1 MNFGIRIRY
10 RELDMGEKLTRKKR
24 VRGGH
29 KASATRLLTKAVEE
43 MVASERPVD
52 PFKLNQLGM
61 SIKEKLEDIK
71 VLEAE
76 ILTLVG
82 EEELEGEIA
91 QADLFKERIYSTLI
105 LIERASG
112 RASQSNTVTSA
123 APPTTAGIIASTH
136 ARGSRAR
143 LPKLTIKPFSG
154 KLTEWTPFWEPG
166 IDYDETFFPVVKFQ
180 SIRILLALAV
190 QNDMLLHQMDVVTA
204 FLNGTLEEEIYMQQ
218 PDGYI
223 QQGKEHLVCKLKKF
237 LYGLKQSPRCWN
249 KVFTEFMES
258 IGFQQSSADPCIY
271 VQNADTLS
279 IVAVYVDDLI
289 MATKTQEE
297 MQQVK
302 QLLQSRFK
310 MKDLGELHYCLG
322 IIIKYDMV
330 GKLIE
335 IHQKQYIMKMLE
347 KYKLQDVKPVATP
360 ADLNVKLCKDDNV
373 SKPVDSV
380 LYRSMVGS
388 LLYAAIATR
397 PDIDQAVGV
406 CLIVLLKSNRGSF
419 NSCETN
425 SMLIKGKLRCHSE
438 VQEV

>member
-1 MNFGIRIRY
+1 
-10 RELDMGEKLTRKKR
+10 
-24 VRGGH
+24 
-29 KASATRLLTKAVEE
+29 

-237 LYGLKQSPRCWN
+237 LYGLKQSPRC
-249 KVFTEFMES
+249 
-258 IGFQQSSADPCIY
+258 
-271 VQNADTLS
+271 
-279 IVAVYVDDLI
+279 
-289 MATKTQEE
+289 
-297 MQQVK
+297 
-302 QLLQSRFK
+302 
-310 MKDLGELHYCLG
+310 
-322 IIIKYDMV
+322 
-330 GKLIE
+330 
-335 IHQKQYIMKMLE
+335 
-347 KYKLQDVKPVATP
+347 
-360 ADLNVKLCKDDNV
+360 
-373 SKPVDSV
+373 
-380 LYRSMVGS
+380 
-388 LLYAAIATR
+388 
-397 PDIDQAVGV
+397 
-406 CLIVLLKSNRGSF
+406 
-419 NSCETN
+419 
-425 SMLIKGKLRCHSE
+425 
-438 VQEV
+438 